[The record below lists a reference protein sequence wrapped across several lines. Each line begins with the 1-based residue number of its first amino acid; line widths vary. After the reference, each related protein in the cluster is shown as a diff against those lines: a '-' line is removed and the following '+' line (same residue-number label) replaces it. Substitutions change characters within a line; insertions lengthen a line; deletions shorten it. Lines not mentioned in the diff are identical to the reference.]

1 MATPQQSKKPTAAE
15 KAVIAAPHKPT
26 PGQGSRSYA
35 GDKVTVCSKLPFA
48 LEIQRCAVRQQRVTH
63 RGEVWNEP
71 VSYKVGPVAVI
82 AGNNYPIGAPP
93 EGTVWPDRPQMANG
107 FAMTFGVDRDLWEAW
122 LADNAENPFV
132 KNGLVFAK
140 PGVDDAKAQ
149 ARDNR
154 DRDSGLGPLKP
165 DTDRRMPKKLRPNPM
180 ERQTA
185 AAAELTA
192 AE

>member
-1 MATPQQSKKPTAAE
+1 MAAPQKKQPTAAE

-26 PGQGSRSYA
+26 PGQGSKSYA

-48 LEIQRCAVRQQRVTH
+48 LEIQRCATRQQRVTH
-63 RGEVWNEP
+63 RGEAWNEP

-122 LADNAENPFV
+122 LEQNAENSFV
-132 KNGLVFAK
+132 KNGLIFAQPK
-140 PGVDDAKAQ
+140 VDDAKAQ

-165 DTDRRMPKKLRPNPM
+165 DTDRRMPKKLRTNPM
-180 ERQTA
+180 EQPTA
-185 AAAELTA
+185 EAAELQA

>member
-1 MATPQQSKKPTAAE
+1 MATPQRKQPTPAE
-15 KAVIAAPHKPT
+15 KAVIGAQHKPT
-26 PGQGSRSYA
+26 AGQGSKSYA
-35 GDKVTVCSKLPFA
+35 GEKVTVCSKLPFA
-48 LEIQRCAVRQQRVTH
+48 LEIQRCATRQQRVTH
-63 RGEVWNEP
+63 RGEAWNEP
-71 VSYKVGPVAVI
+71 VSYKVGPVAII

-122 LADNAENPFV
+122 LEQNAENSFV
-132 KNGLVFAK
+132 KNGLIFAQPK
-140 PGVDDAKAQ
+140 VDDAKAQ
-149 ARDNR
+149 ACDNR

-185 AAAELTA
+185 AAAELQA